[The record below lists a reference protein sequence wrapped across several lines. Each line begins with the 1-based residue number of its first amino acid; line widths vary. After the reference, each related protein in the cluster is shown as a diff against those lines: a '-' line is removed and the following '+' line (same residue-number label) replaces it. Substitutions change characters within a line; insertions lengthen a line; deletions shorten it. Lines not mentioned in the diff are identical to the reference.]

1 MTDKPLRD
9 LVILHDADWLVYN
22 ASSAVTKVVE
32 WEDGILE
39 SYADLEEAKQIFLG
53 WINRIHGA
61 RKAWEKAVPIMTFTD
76 AVNWRK
82 GVLDTYKSNRA
93 GTAKPLAYWK
103 LKEWVTENYECFQRP
118 TLEGDDCMGI
128 LSTAPRLVNAR
139 KAIIASPDKDFNTI
153 PGEFYW
159 IDAHG
164 GKHEFKVI
172 TEEEADHW
180 HMLQTLMGDATD
192 GYTGCPGMGKTGAE
206 EFLKEPYMAYQEERI
221 LKSGPRKGEV
231 ELQWKKRALNPE
243 ETLWDAVVSLFN
255 KAGYDEAYALQQAR
269 VARICRASDFN
280 LKTKEVILWEP
291 NKQSSQP

>member
-1 MTDKPLRD
+1 MSKELRD

-22 ASSAVTKVVE
+22 ASSAVTKVIE

-139 KAIIASPDKDFNTI
+139 KAIIASPDKDFNTV

-164 GKHEFKVI
+164 GKHEFKVVS
-172 TEEEADHW
+172 EKEADEW

-192 GYTGCPGMGKTGAE
+192 GYTGCPGMGRTGAE
-206 EFLKEPYMAYQEERI
+206 EFLKEPYMVYQEERV

-280 LKTKEVILWEP
+280 RKTKEVILWEP
-291 NKQSSQP
+291 NKQS